1 MTGGA
6 QDSDADLV
14 HRALDGDERAYSL
27 LMKRH
32 KDGLYRFARR
42 YSGNGDD
49 ALEIVQLTF
58 ISAWQ
63 ALRRFETGR
72 AFDVWLR
79 AIALNKCRDMGRRR
93 KVRHFITALGQL
105 PDNLADPPTM
115 QAGPE
120 AVLLDREALRQAD
133 AAIAALPHGLKAP
146 LLLTA
151 LEGLTMAEAGA
162 VLGMSAKAVE
172 NRLYRARKALAAAT
186 TRHTGD

>member
-1 MTGGA
+1 MTSEA
-6 QDSDADLV
+6 QDSDASLV
-14 HRALDGDERAYSL
+14 SRALAGDERAYSL
-27 LMKRH
+27 LMTRH
-32 KDGLYRFARR
+32 KEGLYRFARR

-63 ALRRFETGR
+63 ALARFDTGR

-93 KVRHFITALGQL
+93 KVRRFTMALSQISEK
-105 PDNLADPPTM
+105 LADPPSPE
-115 QAGPE
+115 AGPE
-120 AVLLDREALRQAD
+120 TQLVDRDELRRAD
-133 AAIAALPHGLKAP
+133 AAISSLPDGLKAP

-172 NRLYRARKALAAAT
+172 NRLYRARKALAQT
-186 TRHTGD
+186 LHLPEDS

>member
-1 MTGGA
+1 MTGEP
-6 QDSDADLV
+6 QDSDTDLV
-14 HRALDGDERAYSL
+14 HRALAGEERAYGQ
-27 LMKRH
+27 LMTRH

-42 YSGNGDD
+42 YSGNSDD

-63 ALRRFETGR
+63 ALARFDTGR

-79 AIALNKCRDMGRRR
+79 AIALNKCRDMARRR
-93 KVRHFITALGQL
+93 KVRRFMMALGQISERQ
-105 PDNLADPPTM
+105 ADPPSPE
-115 QAGPE
+115 AGPE
-120 AVLLDREALRQAD
+120 TRLLDRDELRRAD
-133 AAIAALPHGLKAP
+133 AAISSLPDGLKAP

-172 NRLYRARKALAAAT
+172 NRLYRARKALAQT
-186 TRHTGD
+186 LQLPEDS